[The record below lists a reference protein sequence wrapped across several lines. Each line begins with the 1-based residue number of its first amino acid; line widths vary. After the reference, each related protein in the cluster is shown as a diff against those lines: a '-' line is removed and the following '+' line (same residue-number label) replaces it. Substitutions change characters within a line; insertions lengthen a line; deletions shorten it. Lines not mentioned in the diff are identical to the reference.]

1 MVGVERTLKDGR
13 ECHPRKKSRG
23 MRKLETKVVRWLGSD
38 VGERVGG
45 DDDKEFGK
53 ILVVSKGIKN

>member
-1 MVGVERTLKDGR
+1 
-13 ECHPRKKSRG
+13 
-23 MRKLETKVVRWLGSD
+23 MRMETKVVRWLGSD

-53 ILVVSKGIKN
+53 ILVVSKRNKTLIFAI

>member
-1 MVGVERTLKDGR
+1 
-13 ECHPRKKSRG
+13 
-23 MRKLETKVVRWLGSD
+23 MRMETKVVRWLDSD

-53 ILVVSKGIKN
+53 ILVVSKGIKKLIFAI

>member
-1 MVGVERTLKDGR
+1 MPMEV
-13 ECHPRKKSRG
+13 
-23 MRKLETKVVRWLGSD
+23 MRWLGSD